1 MNELL
6 SITRFEGDYRFLS
19 NYYNCEILY
28 DGLGFRSVEA
38 AFQAMKCQTH
48 EERIPFE
55 SMNPRQARAAGR
67 KVTLRPDWEQ
77 RKLVLMYTLV
87 KQKFAVSPELREKLL
102 TTGYA
107 DLVEGNRWHD
117 NYWGSCDCPSCQ
129 SKPGQNNLG
138 KILMRVRTELC
149 IEYDRLS
156 VELPNGYSLEAEADV
171 ETAYPGIYM
180 TLIHPDGYR
189 DVICFA
195 EFNPNR
201 LEGHEFCV
209 AAYKDGLDDP
219 VYHESYFGDG
229 EEEPHG

>member
-1 MNELL
+1 MENLNT
-6 SITRFEGDYRFLS
+6 IVRFEGEYRFLS
-19 NYYNCEILY
+19 NFHECEILY
-28 DGLGFRSVEA
+28 DGLMFRSVEA
-38 AFQAMKCQTH
+38 AFQAMKCQFH

-67 KVTLRPDWEQ
+67 RVSLRPDWEQ

-102 TTGYA
+102 DTGYA

-117 NYWGSCDCPSCQ
+117 NYFGSCDCHSCQ
-129 SKPGQNNLG
+129 SKPGYNYLG
-138 KILMRVRTELC
+138 KILMRVRTELS

-156 VELPNGYSLEAEADV
+156 VKLPNGYSLEAEADV

-180 TLIHPDGYR
+180 TLIHPDGAR
-189 DVICFA
+189 AVICFA

-201 LEGHEFCV
+201 LDGQELCV
-209 AAYKDGLDDP
+209 AAYRDEQEDP
-219 VYHESYFGDG
+219 VYHESYFGNI